1 MERGWKKRLV
11 FSIPVVIF
19 STLLNVKRTFRLLY
33 RRHRYY

>member
-19 STLLNVKRTFRLLY
+19 LTLLNVKRTFQLPC
-33 RRHRYY
+33 RHRRYY